1 MLKELHERNQQIAKL
16 KTPASSSKAP
26 AAQEAFVFKPDSSC
40 SACNSLRVVKILHPA
55 VEEHEKLNKLE
66 NKRLYG
72 KVDYEESKDSVDD
85 CEGTDEKC
93 TE

>member
-1 MLKELHERNQQIAKL
+1 
-16 KTPASSSKAP
+16 
-26 AAQEAFVFKPDSSC
+26 VFKPDSSC

-55 VEEHEKLNKLE
+55 IKEHEKINKLE

-93 TE
+93 TEQKKDIIQNTKSSCLVRYFDNKTLRKSRSIK